1 MKSSAKKVLLVIAAC
16 LLLFCLGFSCGYLF
30 DRIGSSIHPAGAGAD
45 VGGYDE
51 AAGRIERAASAVG
64 NAAGN
69 VREAAGEVRIS
80 IDEAGSFREIARDI
94 GSGTNRALDGLGD
107 LENGIQRVM
116 GIMDAAEK
124 RNAEM
129 ETAGGNGMD

>member
-16 LLLFCLGFSCGYLF
+16 LLLFCLGFACGYLF
-30 DRIGSSIHPAGAGAD
+30 DRIGIPGDTTGAAAD
-45 VGGYDE
+45 VSGYE
-51 AAGRIERAASAVG
+51 TAAQRVERAKTAIDDV
-64 NAAGN
+64 AGN

-80 IDEAGSFREIARDI
+80 IDEAGSIGEIARDI
-94 GSGTNRALDGLGD
+94 GSRTDRALDGLGG

-129 ETAGGNGMD
+129 ETAGSNGMD